1 MSKYAQSVAV
11 GFNTQSSEGTMN
23 STLDG
28 ISASFADTDGLI
40 LGTSTGLRDS
50 GLTFTWGRGR
60 RDKSPISGTFSR
72 PLSDFLRAEV
82 RTFDFAAPFCGN
94 RATASGSPA
103 DSEFDPIVALQAL
116 LTGTGMQGSN
126 WGSGVGRVWGFSSAA
141 AASVPISSLV
151 YASGMRIEMKD
162 CRVSKAVFNF
172 TSGDIPILTSSLAV
186 GSLNSTPTE
195 TALPG
200 TIDYGE
206 QASVSAPR
214 IVGIGNDWGPTR
226 GFESLTITIDNKID
240 EVPDSNATDGFFY
253 DPADREVKI
262 EATLFKDDSDENMEY
277 TQMVLESA
285 GSLEALTFTVGTAA
299 TAGSVIKA
307 FSVSIPYPEVD
318 EEAFETLGSKA
329 AGKVALIARGSSG
342 NDELTFTF
350 K

>member
-1 MSKYAQSVAV
+1 MAKYAQSVAV
-11 GFNTQSSEGTMN
+11 GFHTQTAEGTMD
-23 STLDG
+23 TGLDA
-28 ISASFADTDGLI
+28 ITTPFADTDGLV

-50 GLTFTWGRGR
+50 GLTFAWGRSKR
-60 RDKSPISGTFSR
+60 EKAPISGTFSR
-72 PLSDFLRAEV
+72 SLADFLRAEV
-82 RTFDFAAPFCGN
+82 RTFDFSAPFCGN
-94 RATASGSPA
+94 RATASGTPA
-103 DSEFDPIVALQAL
+103 DSEFDPIVGLQAL
-116 LTGTGMQGSN
+116 LTGLGMQGSN

-141 AASVPISSLV
+141 AASIPISSLL

-162 CRVSKAVFNF
+162 CRVAKAVFQF
-172 TSGDIPILTSSLAV
+172 TAGDIPVLTSSLSV

-195 TALPG
+195 AAIPA
-200 TIDYGE
+200 TITYGV
-206 QASVSAPR
+206 QASQSAPR

-226 GFESLTITIDNKID
+226 GFESLTITVDNKID

-262 EATLFKDDSDENMEY
+262 EATIFKDDSDENMEY
-277 TQMVLESA
+277 TQMILESA

-318 EEAFETLGSKA
+318 EESFETLGSKA
-329 AGKVALIARGSSG
+329 AGKVALIARGSVG